1 MYTSQFVM
9 NGLRLGSYSW
19 LDTAGWTRDSDGRS
33 SVARTAA
40 CSAVAG
46 VLGAVAGSPVFLV
59 KTHLQVREGFL
70 DIDTV
75 LQVYRSRRPRLP
87 V

>member
-1 MYTSQFVM
+1 MYPLQFVM

-59 KTHLQVREGFL
+59 KTHLQVR
-70 DIDTV
+70 
-75 LQVYRSRRPRLP
+75 
-87 V
+87 